1 MVTGNLGRIGGYT
14 PLSEEFGS
22 YDKMEQGFI
31 KESFPR
37 DVKQIRASLEI
48 KNIEDIDSRECRNE
62 LIRSLVRQLIEDDAV
77 VFKRMENPSEMYGTT
92 PLLTA
97 TLRYIEPKGRNNNFY
112 IIQEEVFNYNNQK
125 WTQEEIFES
134 LKNTFPERFI

>member
-1 MVTGNLGRIGGYT
+1 MAPRNLGRIGGYT
-14 PLSEEFGS
+14 PVSEEFGS
-22 YDKMEQGFI
+22 YGKMEQGFI

-48 KNIEDIDSRECRNE
+48 NNIEDIDSSACRNE
-62 LIRSLVRQLIEDDAV
+62 LIRSLVRQLIEEEAV
-77 VFKRMENPSEMYGTT
+77 EFKHIKYPSEMYGHTT
-92 PLLTA
+92 TLAA
-97 TLRYIEPKGRNNNFY
+97 TLKYIEPKGRNNNFY
-112 IIQEEVFNYNNQK
+112 IIQEDVFNYNNQK